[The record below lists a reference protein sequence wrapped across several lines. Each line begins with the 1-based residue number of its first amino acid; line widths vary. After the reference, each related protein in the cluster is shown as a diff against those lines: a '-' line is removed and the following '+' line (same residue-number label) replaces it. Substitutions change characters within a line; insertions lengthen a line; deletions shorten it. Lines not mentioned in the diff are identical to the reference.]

1 MITLLTV
8 GTTKS
13 NVALT
18 AIKSGGI
25 FWQKNHMLRD
35 LIFLVLFIFLIP
47 RINNTENNTIQE
59 YSILIKY

>member
-18 AIKSGGI
+18 AIKSGDI
-25 FWQKNHMLRD
+25 FWQKKPYAGKKKN
-35 LIFLVLFIFLIP
+35 P
-47 RINNTENNTIQE
+47 GPKKKKKKKK
-59 YSILIKY
+59 S